1 MKKNIKIPNSELKIE
16 KKSFAI
22 KPIQNENNENK
33 KIKLISSKFYLLL
46 IIYNNFI

>member
-16 KKSFAI
+16 KRSFAI

-33 KIKLISSKFYLLL
+33 KIRLISSKFYLSLL
-46 IIYNNFI
+46 SFV